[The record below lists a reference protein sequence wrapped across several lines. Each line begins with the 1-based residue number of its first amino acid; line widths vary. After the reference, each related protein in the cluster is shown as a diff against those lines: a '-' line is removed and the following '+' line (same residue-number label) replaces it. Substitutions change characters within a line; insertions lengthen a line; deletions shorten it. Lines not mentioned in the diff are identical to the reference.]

1 MVVNKIGPPVEGSDF
16 FGREKEIDFAWKRLQ
31 DGNHLILPAP
41 RRVGKSSFAKKLM
54 AIARE
59 AGWDTLEINLE
70 KVHNEPAFI
79 ELFLEK
85 LKGLSWWEKTK
96 DRAASLLNQIQ
107 AIKPTFTYGD
117 AAVSIEWQRQKA
129 DVYSKISDL
138 LDHGKNTLIFFD
150 ELAVLLNSIVKAEKS
165 KEQVENY
172 LHWLRSLRQVSDT
185 KIRWIF
191 CSSVGIENFTYAHQL
206 SNTINDVHPYQLKAF
221 DTLTSLKLLEALE
234 QSYQTPLTEEVR
246 QAVLDKIGY
255 LLPFF
260 IQVLFGKIYELTS
273 LEQHPVNK
281 ALVDQAY
288 ADIIEES
295 HLNTWVE
302 RLREQYGDLEADAF
316 LLLRHMCQEKAGSKR
331 TNLLTLL
338 QHKYKN
344 DPDKAED
351 RLSTLL
357 YMLKNDGYL
366 MDEGGF
372 YYFRSPLIRD
382 FWHNRFVK

>member
-16 FGREKEIDFAWKRLQ
+16 FGREKEIAFAWKRLQ

-41 RRVGKSSFAKKLM
+41 RRVGKSSFAKKLV
-54 AIARE
+54 AIAKE

-70 KVHNEPAFI
+70 EVHSEPAFI
-79 ELFLEK
+79 ESFLEK
-85 LKGLSWWEKTK
+85 LKSLSWWEKTK
-96 DRAASLLNQIQ
+96 DRAGSLLDQIK
-107 AIKPTFTYGD
+107 AIKPTIKYGE
-117 AAVSIEWQRQKA
+117 AEVSFEWQRQKA

-150 ELAVLLNSIVKAEKS
+150 ELAVLLNSIVKAEKG
-165 KEQVENY
+165 KDEVESY
-172 LHWLRSLRQVSDT
+172 LHWLRSLRQVSGT

-221 DTLTSLKLLEALE
+221 DAPTSLKLLEALE
-234 QSYQTPLTEEVR
+234 QSYQTPLTDEVR

-260 IQVLFGKIYELTS
+260 IQVLFGKIHELIS
-273 LEQHPVNK
+273 LEQHPVDRT
-281 ALVDQAY
+281 LVDHAY
-288 ADIIEES
+288 AAIIEES

-302 RLREQYGDLEADAF
+302 RLKEQYSDLEADAF
-316 LLLRHMCQEKAGSKR
+316 LLLRHICQEKTGSKR
-331 TNLLTLL
+331 GNLLALL
-338 QHKYKN
+338 EHKYKN
-344 DPDKAED
+344 DSDKAED
-351 RLSTLL
+351 RLSSLL

-366 MDEGGF
+366 MDEDGL

-382 FWHNRFVK
+382 FWYNRFVK